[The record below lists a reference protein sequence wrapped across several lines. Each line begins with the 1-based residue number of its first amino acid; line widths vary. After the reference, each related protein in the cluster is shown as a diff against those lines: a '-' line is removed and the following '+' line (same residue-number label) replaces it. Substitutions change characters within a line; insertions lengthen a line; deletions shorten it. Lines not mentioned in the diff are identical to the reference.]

1 LGDHSDIEVLSCHG
15 SAEEALAIA
24 DWERCTILLA
34 DLNLPG
40 LGGVALILRA
50 KASRPGLI
58 AAAYTVNDQ
67 QQEVL
72 AAIRAGASGYILK
85 REPLDRLVE
94 AIAELA
100 AGGAPI
106 TPSVASMILDV
117 LRNEGSETAAP
128 RLSPREMK
136 VLRLVSDGYMQKE
149 IASLLSVSLHTVQSH
164 TKRIYKKLE
173 AKGRQ
178 EALSKARLSGLL

>member
-1 LGDHSDIEVLSCHG
+1 VVLVEDDPRLLSILADALGDHSDIEVLSCHG

-85 REPLDRLVE
+85 REPRPACGGYRRARSWRRSDNPFRSFDDSGRLE
-94 AIAELA
+94 
-100 AGGAPI
+100 
-106 TPSVASMILDV
+106 
-117 LRNEGSETAAP
+117 
-128 RLSPREMK
+128 K
-136 VLRLVSDGYMQKE
+136 
-149 IASLLSVSLHTVQSH
+149 
-164 TKRIYKKLE
+164 
-173 AKGRQ
+173 
-178 EALSKARLSGLL
+178 